1 MNNSILGCEKYGT
14 SVIKKDEYLLLSE
27 TILGNG
33 SDLKTCMA
41 DIEFIDDC
49 LTMSRMIRTVGK
61 AKSVMYTKNGN
72 VRKNRS
78 ISDFISNRL
87 DSMVSKQQ

>member
-1 MNNSILGCEKYGT
+1 MSHSILGSEKYGT
-14 SVIKKDEYLLLSE
+14 SVIKQDEYLLLAE
-27 TILGNG
+27 TIVDNG
-33 SDLKTCMA
+33 SDLKTCVA

-49 LTMSRMIRTVGK
+49 LSMSRMIRTIGK

-87 DSMVSKQQ
+87 DSMVIEKQ

>member
-14 SVIKKDEYLLLSE
+14 SVIKMDEYLLLSE
-27 TILGNG
+27 TIIGNG
-33 SDLKTCMA
+33 SDIKTCMA

-61 AKSVMYTKNGN
+61 AKSVMYTKNGSL
-72 VRKNRS
+72 RKNRS